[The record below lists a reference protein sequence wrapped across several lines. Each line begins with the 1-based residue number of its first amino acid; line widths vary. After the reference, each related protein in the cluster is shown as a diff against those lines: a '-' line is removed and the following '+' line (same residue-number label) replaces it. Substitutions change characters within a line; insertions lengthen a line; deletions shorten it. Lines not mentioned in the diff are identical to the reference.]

1 MVLKSEA
8 LKQSIKDGFHTPDV
22 EQCETPLNGPSWA
35 GLVGWAKWPTVAT
48 EI

>member
-22 EQCETPLNGPSWA
+22 EQCETPLNGPKL
-35 GLVGWAKWPTVAT
+35 GTELLQLGVLVL
-48 EI
+48 